1 MTFTNAEATVYLFNT
16 GTRDEWR
23 KLNGTAINQQGYRAG
38 QYLAVPVNLGGTLHF
53 PDRIPSMH
61 SFMVLVDDAT
71 TTGKVAI
78 KYDQL
83 TKNTKVALGDG
94 STEIV
99 TRSAE
104 SKSAS
109 SIPSLVMDVIGEQS
123 ADRIWIFTKEGTT
136 NGFDNGW
143 DGRKMAES
151 GIVQFYVADEADKD
165 HFQVAT
171 VPGLDNLPLG
181 FEADV
186 DGEYTIE
193 FALSDHWATE
203 EIYLNDLA
211 SGTQTRITNGGSYR
225 FAAKKGDSSTRFS
238 LSSSGG
244 ILTGGEAAKIT
255 VSSIDAGKIA
265 IHNRSDNDCS
275 VFISNTAGKLL
286 KRLEVVAGDEQT
298 VEDIPGGTHVVRLQ
312 NGVINDARKIVVR

>member
-1 MTFTNAEATVYLFNT
+1 
-16 GTRDEWR
+16 
-23 KLNGTAINQQGYRAG
+23 
-38 QYLAVPVNLGGTLHF
+38 
-53 PDRIPSMH
+53 
-61 SFMVLVDDAT
+61 
-71 TTGKVAI
+71 
-78 KYDQL
+78 
-83 TKNTKVALGDG
+83 
-94 STEIV
+94 
-99 TRSAE
+99 
-104 SKSAS
+104 
-109 SIPSLVMDVIGEQS
+109 
-123 ADRIWIFTKEGTT
+123 
-136 NGFDNGW
+136 
-143 DGRKMAES
+143 MAES